1 MRSLSKRLFMSP
13 IFKMATLFSVVM
25 LLTACGFKLRG
36 MVDVASHLQQLSVQS
51 PDNYGVFNRRLN
63 RTLESNNIKIIASA
77 PYVLR
82 ITENLD
88 ENKIASFTGNA
99 RAAQYRLIKQVK
111 FQLENSEG
119 LLLLGPFDAMSERV
133 YLYSSSNKTA
143 SDSEERLIREELERD
158 IITQIT
164 QRLQVMTNEKID
176 VAEANARKKQAEA
189 EKAKQLEA
197 QKNVKPMPKRNAIKL
212 APPNL

>member
-13 IFKMATLFSVVM
+13 IIKLATLLSVVM

-36 MVDVASHLQQLSVQS
+36 MVDVASHLQQLSVQTS
-51 PDNYGVFNRRLN
+51 DNYGVFTRRLN
-63 RTLESNNIKIIASA
+63 RTLESNDIKIIASA

-82 ITENLD
+82 ITENQD

-99 RAAQYRLIKQVK
+99 QAAQYRLIKQVK

-119 LLLLGPFDAMSERV
+119 LLLIGPFEAMSERV

-164 QRLQVMTNEKID
+164 QRLQAMTNEQID
-176 VAEANARKKQAEA
+176 VAEAEARKKQAEA
-189 EKAKQLEA
+189 EKAKQLEE
-197 QKNVKPMPKRNAIKL
+197 QKNVKAMPKRNAIKL